1 MILPNLRVI
10 GPEYAVAAED
20 IGTLSQADVVIGFG
34 VNPCARRTVDA
45 LRFSRELGAR
55 TVAITDR
62 PSSPL
67 AEHAEF
73 AFFADT
79 SSPHY
84 YPSVG
89 ATVAL
94 IETLLA
100 TVVAEGGA
108 NEQERIKQFE
118 RCRKLTDDYV
128 EY

>member
-1 MILPNLRVI
+1 M
-10 GPEYAVAAED
+10 GS
-20 IGTLSQADVVIGFG
+20 LSNKDVVIGFG
-34 VNPCARRTVDA
+34 LNPCATRTIDA
-45 LRFSRELGAR
+45 LRFGKEQEAR

-67 AEHAEF
+67 TEHAEF

-79 SSPHY
+79 ISPHY

-100 TVVAEGGA
+100 TVVAEGGKT
-108 NEQERIKQFE
+108 EQRRINDFE
-118 RCRKLTDDYV
+118 MHRKMTKGYV